1 MTVDNSSQ
9 PPYQACL
16 VPSLPEE
23 TQHQM
28 RDITNYLVYP
38 LNLVVATMSFACNG
52 LVVYT
57 VARTKFLQQPP
68 LLMLC
73 SLALTDVL
81 FSLYAIYRYI
91 EVLAHRYMC
100 PESVSPEKGGL
111 SALCLLATLGNL
123 AIISRDRYLAVR
135 KPWWYH
141 THVTKSRAMKL
152 MCVPWLVSLIISFL
166 LYLSKKLP
174 GRFPPLGEITSLL
187 FFLICFFVIIFSY
200 LGIFFKKT
208 PPEEAFH
215 IRAILEREKRTANTV
230 AFILIALL
238 ATFLPSILFVLVLNA
253 SGVTNVSPFRPFYG
267 FVLQLNGILNPLLN
281 FGRSKEMRR
290 ALRNLLKCSQQ
301 VQPSSASSGFI
312 ATTTTTTTT
321 SSTTTTTIGTICHN
335 DRDNNKHSKK
345 TAGTKTVTATTSY
358 HQQPEL
364 DRTATTKTW
373 TAT

>member
-1 MTVDNSSQ
+1 M
-9 PPYQACL
+9 
-16 VPSLPEE
+16 
-23 TQHQM
+23 
-28 RDITNYLVYP
+28 
-38 LNLVVATMSFACNG
+38 
-52 LVVYT
+52 
-57 VARTKFLQQPP
+57 
-68 LLMLC
+68 
-73 SLALTDVL
+73 
-81 FSLYAIYRYI
+81 
-91 EVLAHRYMC
+91 
-100 PESVSPEKGGL
+100 
-111 SALCLLATLGNL
+111 
-123 AIISRDRYLAVR
+123 
-135 KPWWYH
+135 
-141 THVTKSRAMKL
+141 
-152 MCVPWLVSLIISFL
+152 
-166 LYLSKKLP
+166 
-174 GRFPPLGEITSLL
+174 
-187 FFLICFFVIIFSY
+187 IIFSY

-267 FVLQLNGILNPLLN
+267 FFLQLNGILNPLLN

-301 VQPSSASSGFI
+301 VQPSSATSGFT

-321 SSTTTTTIGTICHN
+321 SSTTTIGTICHN